1 MTEEQILKIVKL
13 DYESAKEAKNGI
25 DKKMQTWLDEY
36 NGEPYGNE
44 SDGHSKIVVKDIK
57 KAVEWF
63 LPNAIEPFV
72 KKNRIVKLEGI
83 TADDVKRAGV
93 AEKLLN
99 YQFVRNF
106 DRYSFMYD
114 CFKVGAVEGTTV
126 VKCGWEL
133 EEETLVEKLDVW
145 TPEQLIQLESTG
157 VEISINEETNV
168 ATITKRKVLVNRP
181 TAVVVKNG
189 KFFID
194 PTADSIASA
203 DYTVEDIDVT
213 SSSLKKDDIYKNLD
227 KISGS
232 SFDRDDSNAEIARN
246 EKGSNLGYNTQ
257 DYESGDES
265 LKKMTMHEYWGD
277 MDINDTGIAVPVVVS
292 WIGNVM
298 IRMEENPYPDREK
311 PYVSTAFTKTPF
323 MFWGESLAEF
333 LSDGQFI
340 HSGIMRAMLD
350 NVAQSNNGFKFFKK
364 GALDPYNKKK
374 LLSGIGGA
382 IEINGDQSDMW
393 DGNFN
398 QMPQTIFNLYEMIQ
412 RDNESISGISNA
424 AQGLDSR
431 ALSTA
436 TSANIVA
443 SMGQKRMMEIVR
455 SYSENIVKELVRKW
469 ISYDKVYLNPQEVMR
484 ISGKYIEFTPDDID
498 GSYDI
503 DITVGVDG
511 IEESKANQIT
521 MLMQQISG
529 LAGTVDPKTLHSL
542 LAKLADIWGFADVA
556 AELEAYE
563 QPAPDPIQQQVAQL
577 EIEKLQAEIDK
588 IKSETHENM
597 SQANEK
603 NVNSKLRA
611 LGLTEDTDKDNARD
625 EIHK

>member
-1 MTEEQILKIVKL
+1 MTEEQILKIVKQ
-13 DYESAKEAKNGI
+13 DAESAKEAKKGI
-25 DKKMQTWLDEY
+25 DSKMQTWLDEY

-63 LPNAIEPFV
+63 LPNAVEPFV
-72 KKNRIVKLEGI
+72 GKNRIVKLDGI
-83 TADDVKRAGV
+83 TPDDVKRANI

-106 DRYSFMYD
+106 DRYDFMYD
-114 CFKVGAVEGTTV
+114 CFKVGAIEGTTV

-133 EEETLVEKLDVW
+133 EEEVMTEKLKTW
-145 TPEQLIQLESTG
+145 TPEELLMLQEDG
-157 VEISINEETNV
+157 VEITIDEKTNV
-168 ATITKRKVLVNRP
+168 ATATKRKAIVNRP

-194 PTADSIASA
+194 PTASSVENA
-203 DYTVEDIDVT
+203 DFTVEDIDVT
-213 SSSLKKDDIYKNLD
+213 PSSLKKAGIYKNLD

-232 SFDRDDSNAEIARN
+232 SFERDDSSAEIARN

-257 DYESGDES
+257 DYQSGDET
-265 LKKMTMHEYWGD
+265 LKKMTMHEYWGNL
-277 MDINDTGIAVPVVVS
+277 DIDDSGIAEPVVVS
-292 WIGNVM
+292 WIGNVVV
-298 IRMEENPYPDREK
+298 RMEKNPYPDKAK
-311 PYVSTAFTKTPF
+311 PYVATAFTKTPF
-323 MFWGESLAEF
+323 MFWGESLSEF

-340 HSGIMRAMLD
+340 RSGIMRAMLD
-350 NVAQSNNGFKFFKK
+350 NVSQSNNGFKFFKK
-364 GALDPYNKKK
+364 GVLDPVNKRK

-382 IEINGDQSDMW
+382 IEINGDSSDMW

-398 QMPQTIFNLYEMIQ
+398 QMPQTIFNMFEMIQ
-412 RDNESISGISNA
+412 RDNESLSGISNA

-455 SYSENIVKELVRKW
+455 RYSELVKALMRKW
-469 ISYDKVYLNPQEVMR
+469 ISYNKVYLKPQEVIR
-484 ISGKYIEFTPDDID
+484 ISGEFIEFTPDDID

-521 MLMQQISG
+521 MLMQQIGG
-529 LAGTVDPKTLHSL
+529 LAGTVDPSTLHKL
-542 LAKLADIWGFADVA
+542 LAKLADIWGFADIA

-563 QPAPDPIQQQVAQL
+563 PPPPNEAEMQRVQL
-577 EIEKLQAEIDK
+577 ETEKLQAEIEK
-588 IKSETHENM
+588 LKSETHENM
-597 SQANEK
+597 SKAN
-603 NVNSKLRA
+603 NTNTTAKLRA
-611 LGLTEDTDKDNARD
+611 YGLTEDTDKD
-625 EIHK
+625 